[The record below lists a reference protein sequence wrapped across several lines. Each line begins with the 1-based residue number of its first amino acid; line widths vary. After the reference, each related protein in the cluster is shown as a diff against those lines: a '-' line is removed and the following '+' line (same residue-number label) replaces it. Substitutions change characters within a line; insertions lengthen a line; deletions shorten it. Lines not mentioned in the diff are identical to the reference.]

1 MNNSQAALIAAA
13 AFHSGQQA
21 STQDVYQTAKGFE
34 QHLKQQDVQEAYSDD
49 IAREVVNP
57 AGSFERL
64 VPPAAR
70 GGH

>member
-34 QHLKQQDVQEAYSDD
+34 QHLKQQDAGEAL
-49 IAREVVNP
+49 NQP
-57 AGSFERL
+57 GSFERL
-64 VPPAAR
+64 VPPASR